1 MGAGRAG
8 VIPTLTGM
16 SERVNLNM
24 EPPEPGGDRAWPAF
38 VRHSYGSN
46 EGLTEGKENGEA
58 YPYGYLGWFIRMG
71 HHVASLI
78 GAHTGRTDDAAVLA
92 AALLGDMDEE
102 RDMQRE
108 HPEGLALLD
117 EVQGLLLG
125 KLRQFSLPVGP
136 LLYDA
141 DEAASVLEAWE
152 PRLERFHGNAC
163 VALVNYLDG
172 VKTRHEE
179 LGAVRVR
186 RATPPAVL
194 QVSEAEVRADV
205 AAQLRA
211 LAADVEEGRLNVQ
224 EVRTGRRGSRVE
236 VLITGRVARGV
247 PEEAFSEA
255 N

>member
-1 MGAGRAG
+1 
-8 VIPTLTGM
+8 M
-16 SERVNLNM
+16 SERMNLNM
-24 EPPEPGGDRAWPAF
+24 EPPEPAGDRAWPEF

-46 EGLTEGKENGEA
+46 EGLTDDTQNSEA

-141 DEAASVLEAWE
+141 DEAVSVLEAWG
-152 PRLERFHGNAC
+152 PRIEGFHGNAC
-163 VALVNYLDG
+163 VALVNYLES
-172 VKTRHEE
+172 VKTRCQE
-179 LGAVRVR
+179 LGEVRVR

-205 AAQLRA
+205 AEQLRD
-211 LAADVEEGRLNVQ
+211 LAVDVEEGRLRVQ
-224 EVRTGRRGSRVE
+224 EVRTGRRGSHVE
-236 VLITGRVARGV
+236 VLIMGRVTRRA
-247 PEEAFSEA
+247 PDTASSEA
-255 N
+255 S

>member
-1 MGAGRAG
+1 M
-8 VIPTLTGM
+8 
-16 SERVNLNM
+16 NLNV
-24 EPPEPGGDRAWPAF
+24 EPPEPGGDRAWPDF

-46 EGLTEGKENGEA
+46 EGLTDGKENSET

-78 GAHTGRTDDAAVLA
+78 GAHTGRMDDAAVLA

-102 RDMQRE
+102 RHMQRS

-117 EVQGLLLG
+117 EVQALLLG

-141 DEAASVLEAWE
+141 DEAASVLETWE

-163 VALVNYLDG
+163 VALASYLEG

-186 RATPPAVL
+186 RVTPPAVL
-194 QVSEAEVRADV
+194 QISEAEVREDV
-205 AAQLRA
+205 AAQLHA
-211 LAADVEEGRLNVQ
+211 LAADVEAGRLSVQ
-224 EVRTGRRGSRVE
+224 EVRTGQRGSRVE
-236 VLITGRVARGV
+236 ILITGRVIRSA

-255 N
+255 D